1 MKPGAASSGRI
12 CESPKIS
19 LPLPHHCGT
28 PGVFPGCPVKGF
40 GSSAGVPGSL
50 SFAVFV
56 RMLSEITRH
65 LLGIYSAFTRK
76 LLGNYSGGSWQRIDN
91 EDIKEM
97 SCDFHDATPPKG
109 QKWCYFRRK
118 TTKRRRDRAEV
129 FVALEPVLT
138 PFVEVF
144 QRARAK
150 AFSLKRE
157 NEIHQALNE
166 LDVLLQALRLQ

>member
-1 MKPGAASSGRI
+1 MRPGAASSGRI

-40 GSSAGVPGSL
+40 GSSAGVPGSFFLQFL
-50 SFAVFV
+50 SACYPK
-56 RMLSEITRH
+56 

-76 LLGNYSGGSWQRIDN
+76 LLGNYSGGSWQHIEN

-97 SCDFHDATPPKG
+97 SCDLYDATPPKG
-109 QKWCYFRRK
+109 QKWRYFRRK

-129 FVALEPVLT
+129 FVTLEPALT
-138 PFVEVF
+138 PFVKVF
-144 QRARAK
+144 QRAGGRLSGSNAK
-150 AFSLKRE
+150 IISTKR
-157 NEIHQALNE
+157 
-166 LDVLLQALRLQ
+166 